1 MQQAIQQ
8 LYHAAAIREIES
20 WVSASGVCT
29 HAQLVERAG
38 TAALQVLRSNWPDAA
53 VIGVVC
59 GAGNNAADG
68 YSLAKLALATGYEVK
83 VMTLAPMD
91 QMKTLASECA
101 SAAMEAGVSITAFDA
116 ADELP
121 AVDLWVDAILGIGQ
135 SRPLSDGYASVVA
148 ALNAHAA
155 PIMAIDVPTGVNA
168 DTGQTWGEAIFAAL
182 TITYLLPKSGLVTAQ
197 GLAQA
202 GHVVFDDLDI
212 HPPPLDAVQPVAR
225 CLQWEQ
231 VAQQLPR
238 RQRNVHK
245 GSFGHVLVIGGDYG
259 MGGAVR
265 LAAEGALRIGAGL
278 VTVATRPEHVAVVTG
293 ARPELMCTQVSDAS
307 DLTPCLSRANV
318 VVIGPGLGQSS
329 WGRMLLDAVLAHDL
343 PCVIDADA
351 LNLLAKT
358 PIKRDNWL
366 LTPHPGEAGRLLDC
380 ACDAVQQDRFH
391 TVDQLQKQYG
401 GVVVLKG
408 AGTLIAA
415 QNRLPAVCTAGNP
428 GMATGGMGDILTG
441 VLGGLLAQ
449 GLSLSDAASVGV
461 LLHAHAADI
470 AAGEEGERGLMATDV
485 LYYMRQLANPASDD
499 DQGSRVP

>member
-1 MQQAIQQ
+1 MQQTIHQ
-8 LYHAAAIREIES
+8 LYHATAIREIEN
-20 WVSASGVCT
+20 WVSSSGVCT
-29 HAQLVERAG
+29 HVQLVERAG
-38 TAALQVLRSNWPDAA
+38 SVALQVLRSNWPDAA

-68 YSLAKLALATGYEVK
+68 YSLAKLAFAVGYEVK
-83 VMTLAPMD
+83 VITLASRD
-91 QMKTLASECA
+91 QMKALASEFA
-101 SAAMEAGVSITAFDA
+101 DAATEAGVSITAFDA
-116 ADELP
+116 TQELP
-121 AVDLWVDAILGIGQ
+121 EVDLWVDAILGIGQ
-135 SRPLSDGYASVVA
+135 SRPLSAEYTSMVA
-148 ALNAHAA
+148 AMNADAA

-202 GHVVFDDLDI
+202 GHVIFDDLDI
-212 HPPPLDAVQPVAR
+212 HPPSLDAVQSVAR
-225 CLQWEQ
+225 CLQWEA
-231 VAQQLPR
+231 VAEQLPR
-238 RQRNVHK
+238 RQKNVHK

-293 ARPELMCTQVSDAS
+293 ARPELMCTQVSDVS
-307 DLTPCLSRANV
+307 DLMPCLSRANV

-329 WGRMLLDAVLAHDL
+329 WGRMLLDAVLAQDL
-343 PCVIDADA
+343 PCVVDADA

-358 PIKRDNWL
+358 PVKRDHWL
-366 LTPHPGEAGRLLDC
+366 LTPHPGEAGRLLSC
-380 ACDAVQQDRFH
+380 ACDAVQQDRFYA
-391 TVDQLQKQYG
+391 VEQLQKQYG

-415 QNRLPAVCTAGNP
+415 QNALPAVCTAGNP

-449 GLSLSDAASVGV
+449 GLSLLDAASVGV

-485 LYYMRQLANPASDD
+485 LYYMRQLANQIPSDD
-499 DQGSRVP
+499 HGGRAS